1 MDEFAANDDGD
12 IELRDVEPYLIDAFK
27 LMQVELESLNRNQ
40 NFVLTTFLKE
50 FLDFFKA
57 SKKLK
62 DLSGL
67 VNPDDIH
74 PVLNQFI

>member
-57 SKKLK
+57 
-62 DLSGL
+62 
-67 VNPDDIH
+67 
-74 PVLNQFI
+74 